1 MFKMKYSLVSLVRKV
16 YILDQIL
23 NGMTSTRVLCV
34 SLIFLLNGC
43 SSIEKDK
50 ISTQAST
57 DSNVEQSN
65 KYFYWKGNSFLGP
78 DLSIISFDQP
88 FHFVSAMAKVQA
100 GTNDTSDAYINLFN
114 TDSVLLGNF
123 HTSLSEFKEGIIEFS
138 LDDTNVTNRNALYM
152 EMYSWPNFA
161 KLKELAFYDTL
172 SDNNRIDSAALSMQ
186 EVQPIEKE
194 EVIES
199 CIYWTGSRPVNENKG
214 VVNLDNTIET
224 ETLIA
229 TVQSMNEGDSKVIIE
244 VYNID
249 NIKIAESTVFI
260 KNHERELVK
269 IYFEPMSND
278 LSEISRIEFY
288 SEGNEARLVRLM
300 LCGYSWED
308 ELGC

>member
-1 MFKMKYSLVSLVRKV
+1 MKYSLVSLGRKV

-23 NGMTSTRVLCV
+23 NIMTSTRVLCV
-34 SLIFLLNGC
+34 SLIFLLKGC
-43 SSIEKDK
+43 SSIEKDE

-57 DSNVEQSN
+57 DSNVEPSN
-65 KYFYWKGNSFLGP
+65 KYFYWKGNSFIGP
-78 DLSIISFDQP
+78 DLSIMSFDQP
-88 FHFVSAMAKVQA
+88 FHFVSAMATIQA
-100 GTNDTSDAYINLFN
+100 GTNDTSDAYINIFN

-123 HTSLSEFKEGIIEFS
+123 QTRLFDFEEGIIEFNI
-138 LDDTNVTNRNALYM
+138 DDTSVTNRNALYM

-161 KLKELAFYDTL
+161 KLKELAFYETL
-172 SDNNRIDSAALSMQ
+172 SDNNRVDSAALSMQ
-186 EVQPIEKE
+186 ELPPIEKE
-194 EVIES
+194 EVMES
-199 CIYWTGSRPVNENKG
+199 CVYWTGSRPINENKG
-214 VVNLDNTIET
+214 VVNLVNNIET

-229 TVQSMNEGDSKVIIE
+229 TVQSTGEGDSKVIIE

-260 KNHERELVK
+260 KNYGRELVK
-269 IYFEPMSND
+269 IYFEPMSNH

-308 ELGC
+308 EVGC

>member
-1 MFKMKYSLVSLVRKV
+1 MKYSLVSLSRKV
-16 YILDQIL
+16 YILDQKL
-23 NGMTSTRVLCV
+23 NIMTSTRVLCV

-43 SSIEKDK
+43 SSIEKDE

-57 DSNVEQSN
+57 DSNVEPSN
-65 KYFYWKGNSFLGP
+65 KYFYWKGNSFIGP
-78 DLSIISFDQP
+78 DLSIMSFDQP
-88 FHFVSAMAKVQA
+88 FHFVSAMATIQA
-100 GTNDTSDAYINLFN
+100 GTNDTSDAYINIFN

-123 HTSLSEFKEGIIEFS
+123 QTRLFDFEEGIVEFNI
-138 LDDTNVTNRNALYM
+138 DDTSVTNRNALYM

-161 KLKELAFYDTL
+161 KLKELAFYETL
-172 SDNNRIDSAALSMQ
+172 SDNNRVDSAALSMQ
-186 EVQPIEKE
+186 ELPPIEKE
-194 EVIES
+194 EVMES
-199 CIYWTGSRPVNENKG
+199 CVYWTGSRPINENKG
-214 VVNLDNTIET
+214 VVNLVNNIET

-229 TVQSMNEGDSKVIIE
+229 TVQSAGERDSKVIIE

-260 KNHERELVK
+260 KNYGRKLVK

-308 ELGC
+308 EVGC

>member
-1 MFKMKYSLVSLVRKV
+1 
-16 YILDQIL
+16 
-23 NGMTSTRVLCV
+23 MTSTRILCL

-43 SSIEKDK
+43 SSIEKDE

-57 DSNVEQSN
+57 DSNIEPSY

-78 DLSIISFDQP
+78 DLSIMSFDQP
-88 FHFVSAMAKVQA
+88 FHFVSAMATMQA
-100 GTNDTSDAYINLFN
+100 GTNDTSDAYINIFN

-123 HTSLSEFKEGIIEFS
+123 QTRLFDFDEGIIEFS
-138 LDDTNVTNRNALYM
+138 IDDTNVTNRNALYM

-161 KLKELAFYDTL
+161 KLKELAFYETL
-172 SDNNRIDSAALSMQ
+172 SDNNRVDSAVLSMQ
-186 EVQPIEKE
+186 ELPPIEKE
-194 EVIES
+194 EVMES
-199 CIYWTGSRPVNENKG
+199 CVYWTGSRPINENKG
-214 VVNLDNTIET
+214 VVNLVNNIET

-229 TVQSMNEGDSKVIIE
+229 TVQSTGEGDSKAFIE

-260 KNHERELVK
+260 KSYERELVK

-288 SEGNEARLVRLM
+288 SEGKEARLVRLM

-308 ELGC
+308 EVGC